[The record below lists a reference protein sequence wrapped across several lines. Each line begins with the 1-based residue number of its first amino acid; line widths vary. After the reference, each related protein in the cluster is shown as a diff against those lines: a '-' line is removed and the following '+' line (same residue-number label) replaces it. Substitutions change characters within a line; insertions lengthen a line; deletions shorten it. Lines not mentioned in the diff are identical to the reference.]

1 MTTAARDMRQPNRP
15 TIKVLKTETLYAG
28 RIIRLIREQLEVE
41 GHRFV
46 RETIKHPGAIVVV
59 PVLDDGRIVF
69 VRQYRRSIDRWLLEL
84 PAGTLD
90 HRESK
95 AACARRELEE
105 EAGWTAARVKPIGR
119 FYAAPGFVSEQLTLF
134 LATGLTAVP
143 ARPEPDE
150 LVHPELLSLSQA
162 LAKIRSGDLCD
173 AKSMVGLFLA
183 QPFLRR

>member
-1 MTTAARDMRQPNRP
+1 MRQRP
-15 TIKVLKTETLYAG
+15 SVKMIKQETLYEG
-28 RIIRLIREQLEVE
+28 RVIRLIREELQID
-41 GHRFV
+41 GQRIV
-46 RETIKHPGAIVVV
+46 RETIKHPGAIVIV
-59 PVLDDGRIVF
+59 PVLDDERLVF

-90 HRESK
+90 HHESK

-105 EAGWTAARVKPIGR
+105 ETGWTAKRLKPIGQ

-134 LATGLTAVP
+134 LATGLSPVP
-143 ARPEPDE
+143 ARPEADE
-150 LVHPELLSLSQA
+150 FVHPEILSLSQA

-173 AKSMVGLFLA
+173 AKSMVGVFLA